1 MIPNRVLS
9 WCNRVPSVC
18 EPVPRAS
25 TYIANTLTAPPGLTT
40 MASHGDGNSK
50 NIDQAPP
57 NRRQQ
62 DPREVNVPGTRPRRT
77 STAEWTG
84 TWRQDGPQPAQ
95 LPELDLQPPFTAPI
109 FDRELPPRPPPRGRR
124 ARESVIF
131 EDIPLED
138 VRTGQAPQPRLPQRI
153 LRSSTYRKSHRLS
166 LTPSEMPYPPALFS
180 SRDHEGKAETLLGLR
195 PSRAPPVPPKDAKP
209 TSLRYG
215 NSSECYSTSS
225 TNTSLPLPQGVAQ
238 AVLPPQDGRMA
249 WLHALAAILVV
260 GNCWGLAQAFGLFQT
275 YYGRYYIPDSSPSTI
290 AWIGS
295 TQLALVFG
303 LGVPVGRLVDK
314 GYFRLMF
321 HGGSAIMCLGI
332 LCTGWCSAFWSLWLV
347 QGLLTG
353 TGMGMVFCAGT
364 IALMSWFDETTM
376 GKAMGLGAAGSCIG
390 GILYVLLARTLLPE
404 HGFGT
409 TMRIIAAVATAT
421 MIPPNMLFRMR
432 TMSHKIAPRT
442 AVAVPWISTL
452 QSFASLAY
460 LLAAAGMFCAFL
472 GIYFGFVYIVSFAA
486 TELHLNDT
494 HASNLLIY
502 MLIANLPGRFIPALI
517 SDRCIGPLNTIIPSA
532 VLSSG
537 VIFLWLASSTGVTFE
552 MGAGVGRGEGFLI
565 VVACFYGFVSAG
577 VQVLYATTV
586 YTFCLEPVPHTASV
600 DVMSRQTQQQA
611 MDRMGL
617 KAGGIFSCIGLACLI
632 GTPIGGALVDYRVKR
647 GLGSPYLGAQVFAG
661 VALLL
666 GGGLLLGSRVAKV
679 GWGAKRA

>member
-1 MIPNRVLS
+1 MV
-9 WCNRVPSVC
+9 
-18 EPVPRAS
+18 
-25 TYIANTLTAPPGLTT
+25 T
-40 MASHGDGNSK
+40 HDDGNTVNK
-50 NIDQAPP
+50 DRPAR

-62 DPREVNVPGTRPRRT
+62 DPEEGLAPGTSHRRT
-77 STAEWTG
+77 STAEWAG
-84 TWRQDGPQPAQ
+84 TWRQYGPQPAR
-95 LPELDLQPPFTAPI
+95 LPEIDLRPPFTAPI

-131 EDIPLED
+131 EEIPLED
-138 VRTGQAPQPRLPQRI
+138 VRVSQTPQPRRPQRI

-209 TSLRYG
+209 AALRYG
-215 NSSECYSTSS
+215 NSVNCYSTSS
-225 TNTSLPLPQGVAQ
+225 TSTSLPLPRGTVGTP
-238 AVLPPQDGRMA
+238 LPPQNGRMA

-260 GNCWGLAQAFGLFQT
+260 GNCWGLAQAYGLFQA
-275 YYGRYYIPDSSPSTI
+275 PSTI

-332 LCTGWCSAFWSLWLV
+332 FCTSWCSAFWSLWLV

-376 GKAMGLGAAGSCIG
+376 GKAMGLGAAGSCLG
-390 GILYVLLARTLLPE
+390 GILYVLLARTLLPGK
-404 HGFGT
+404 GFGT

-421 MIPPNMLFRMR
+421 MIPPNILFRMR
-432 TMSHKIAPRT
+432 TQSHKIAPRT
-442 AVAVPWISTL
+442 TVVGSWTSTL
-452 QSFASLAY
+452 RSFVSPAY

-502 MLIANLPGRFIPALI
+502 MLTANLPGRFIPALI

-537 VIFLWLASSTGVTFE
+537 VIFLWLASSTGVTPDT
-552 MGAGVGRGEGFLI
+552 ASGVGIGEGFLI

-586 YTFCLEPVPHTASV
+586 YTFCLEPLPHASSV

-617 KAGGIFSCIGLACLI
+617 KAGGIFSCIGLACLV
-632 GTPIGGALVDYRVKR
+632 GLPIGGALVEYRVKR
-647 GLGSPYLGAQVFAG
+647 DLGSPYLGAQVFAG
-661 VALLL
+661 VALLF

>member
-1 MIPNRVLS
+1 M
-9 WCNRVPSVC
+9 
-18 EPVPRAS
+18 A
-25 TYIANTLTAPPGLTT
+25 LT
-40 MASHGDGNSK
+40 GDGNPK
-50 NIDQAPP
+50 NNGQNPS
-57 NRRQQ
+57 NHEQQ
-62 DPREVNVPGTRPRRT
+62 IPGQGPASGTRPRRT
-77 STAEWTG
+77 STDEWTG
-84 TWRQDGPQPAQ
+84 MWRQGGPQPAR
-95 LPELDLQPPFTAPI
+95 LPEIDLRPPFTAPI
-109 FDRELPPRPPPRGRR
+109 FDRELPPRPPPRGRK
-124 ARESVIF
+124 ARESVTF

-166 LTPSEMPYPPALFS
+166 LTPSEMPYPPGLFS
-180 SRDHEGKAETLLGLR
+180 SRDHEGKAETLLSLR
-195 PSRAPPVPPKDAKP
+195 PSRAPPVPPKDSKP
-209 TSLRYG
+209 STVRYG
-215 NSSECYSTSS
+215 NSVNCYSTSS
-225 TNTSLPLPQGVAQ
+225 SSTSLPLPQSMIETP
-238 AVLPPQDGRMA
+238 LPPQNGRLA

-260 GNCWGLAQAFGLFQT
+260 GNCWGLAQAFGLFQA
-275 YYGRYYIPDSSPSTI
+275 YYTRYYIPSSSPSTI

-295 TQLALVFG
+295 TQLALIFG

-332 LCTGWCSAFWSLWLV
+332 LCTSWRSAFWSLWLV

-376 GKAMGLGAAGSCIG
+376 GKAMGLGAAGSCLG
-390 GILYVLLARTLLPE
+390 GILYVLLARTLLPKR
-404 HGFGT
+404 GFGT
-409 TMRIIAAVATAT
+409 TTRIIAAVATAT
-421 MIPPNMLFRMR
+421 MIPPNILFRMR
-432 TMSHKIAPRT
+432 TQSHKIAPRT
-442 AVAVPWISTL
+442 AAPISWISTL
-452 QSFASLAY
+452 RSFASSAY

-486 TELHLNDT
+486 AELHLNDT

-537 VIFLWLASSTGVTFE
+537 VIFLWLASSTGVSSAMST
-552 MGAGVGRGEGFLI
+552 GVGRGEGFLI

-586 YTFCLEPVPHTASV
+586 YTFCLEPIPHTVSV

-617 KAGGIFSCIGLACLI
+617 KAGGIFSCVGLACLI
-632 GTPIGGALVDYRVKR
+632 GTPIGGALVEYRVKR
-647 GLGSPYLGAQVFAG
+647 NLGSPYVGAQIFAG
-661 VALLL
+661 AALLL